1 MNNSVILFDIKKN
14 CWEEYSRPMPELT
27 IDESLVKV
35 EFAGLCGSDMHRIKA
50 PTSHET
56 QVVMGHEIIG
66 TVEKSDKETLIGK
79 KVVINPIANC
89 GKCSY
94 CNDGLTQFCSNS
106 RNIGKN
112 IDGAFAKYLKVPNKS
127 LYIVP
132 ANFQAELGVLV
143 DGVAVIINGIKKLSK
158 KPHSVLV
165 IGDGTVGCLSIAVLK
180 ALYPEIKISL
190 RGHHNTDYVN
200 QIYSTS
206 VPQENEKFDLTIETV
221 GRAQSDTLNQCVEYA
236 SIGGQILIMGVY
248 PPNFSLDFNART
260 AFYKELAI
268 YGVNSFCVTKK
279 RDDFRE
285 ALALI
290 DSHPEFFAP
299 LITHKFLLSDFNL
312 GIAKML
318 DKSKETVI
326 KVIYTTD

>member
-14 CWEEYSRPMPELT
+14 CWEEYSRPLPELT
-27 IDESLVKV
+27 IGESLVKV
-35 EFAGLCGSDMHRIKA
+35 EFAGLCGSDIHRIKA

-94 CNDGLTQFCSNS
+94 CNNGLTQFCSNC

-112 IDGAFAKYLKVPNKS
+112 IDGAFANYLKVPNKN

-132 ANFQAELGVLV
+132 TNFQAELGVLV
-143 DGVAVIINGIKKLSK
+143 DGAAVIINGIKKLLK
-158 KPHSVLV
+158 KPHSALV
-165 IGDGTVGCLSIAVLK
+165 IGDGTIGCLSVAVLK
-180 ALYPEIKISL
+180 AFYPGIKISL

-200 QIYSTS
+200 QVYNISA
-206 VPQENEKFDLTIETV
+206 PQENEKFDLTIETV
-221 GRAQSDTLNQCVEYA
+221 GRAQSDSLNECIEYA
-236 SIGGQILIMGVY
+236 SIGGQVLIMGVY
-248 PPNFSLDFNART
+248 PPNVSLAFNARA
-260 AFYKELAI
+260 AFYKELSI
-268 YGVNSFCVTKK
+268 YGVNSFCVTEK

-290 DSHPEFFAP
+290 ASHPEFFAP

-318 DKSKETVI
+318 DKRKEAVI
-326 KVIYTTD
+326 KVIYTIA